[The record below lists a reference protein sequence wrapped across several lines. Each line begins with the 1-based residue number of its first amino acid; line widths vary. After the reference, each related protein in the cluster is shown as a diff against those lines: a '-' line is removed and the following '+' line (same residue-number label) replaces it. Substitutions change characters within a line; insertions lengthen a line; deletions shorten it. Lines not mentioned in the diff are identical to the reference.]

1 MMTKRLIA
9 LMALASPA
17 ALAQPAPGDGN
28 IPAPGLFDSQIV
40 CSNNLP
46 AADMRP
52 TPSRAAPG
60 DMSSDLDDAIGTGNA
75 RITNEDLLDDLGY
88 VIPSAGSNCGQGAGE
103 DAFTV
108 MDEGAVATDI
118 AEGYS
123 ALLPAFMA
131 VYGDP
136 EVATSTGTAGA
147 LHAARL
153 ALERAEADETTS
165 ASRLTVLRN
174 ALERAQTADT
184 EARAAFSA
192 IAGGSIDDA
201 QVNPIYAA
209 AIAERMAQSAVTR
222 AIADYNDAVG
232 TAMAA
237 QNRVDTLSYSTYAPL
252 GNDDLVDEVVVTA
265 GAEPTVNLA
274 RLNEYVNVAGD
285 RVATSN
291 SDGVYDTSDSN
302 FDTAGNLVAPNQL
315 VDGEL
320 ETVTQATQVAAART
334 AREERR
340 VALQA
345 LEKLQAENQNRLL
358 QPRIEEGVRR
368 ARAEFE
374 YYDRQ
379 LKNALADDTN
389 QNTVTVDNP
398 NTPQNEAAPFSIA
411 SRHADYITAS
421 NARVTAE
428 AILRA
433 TAEEREAATEKV
445 VEQFGSPAS
454 FYQQLIA
461 RREALKTAADKA
473 VTDAGASPSKALT
486 DAAEAAEMA
495 LTEARAAQENYLG
508 IVGDPDGPINDLVA
522 ELLEPDGDDGQALV
536 DAFSQTYGET
546 VQNREAIAA
555 LTAVDDPE
563 TEEDETGPVAA
574 NARNIEANDG
584 EIDALGGRVTQN
596 EQDIDALQEN
606 TEMNT
611 GMIAANAGNISANA
625 HNIVANSGRIG
636 TNAANIAA
644 NAGNIVQNAATLVEH
659 GALIDRNAGH
669 IALNSERIGANA
681 AALTLHGGLI
691 SDNRHMI
698 GELSSGLDV
707 VRAGVAASIA
717 LSRMPSIDGGGLSF
731 GAGTFAG
738 EFAYAVGF
746 QKKLGLTS
754 FDIGVTSSGG
764 EIGAGVGVGVK
775 FWD

>member
-1 MMTKRLIA
+1 M
-9 LMALASPA
+9 
-17 ALAQPAPGDGN
+17 
-28 IPAPGLFDSQIV
+28 
-40 CSNNLP
+40 
-46 AADMRP
+46 
-52 TPSRAAPG
+52 
-60 DMSSDLDDAIGTGNA
+60 
-75 RITNEDLLDDLGY
+75 
-88 VIPSAGSNCGQGAGE
+88 GAGE

-136 EVATSTGTAGA
+136 DVGASTGTAGA
-147 LHAARL
+147 VHEARL
-153 ALERAEADETTS
+153 ALQRAEADDTTS
-165 ASRLTVLRN
+165 AARLTVLRN
-174 ALERAQTADT
+174 TLTRAQTADT
-184 EARAAFSA
+184 EARAAFAA
-192 IAGGSIDDA
+192 IAGGAIDDA
-201 QVNPIYAA
+201 EANPIYAA
-209 AIAERMAQSAVTR
+209 AIAEWMAQSAVTR
-222 AIADYNDAVG
+222 AISDYNSSVATANVARNAVDA
-232 TAMAA
+232 
-237 QNRVDTLSYSTYAPL
+237 LSYSAYAPL
-252 GNDDLVDEVVVTA
+252 GNDALVDDVVVTV
-265 GAEPTVNLA
+265 GGEPTVNLA
-274 RLNEYVNVAGD
+274 RLREYVNATGNV
-285 RVATSN
+285 VATVD

-302 FDTAGNLVAPNQL
+302 FNTAGALVAPNRL
-315 VDGEL
+315 ADGAL
-320 ETVTQATQVAAART
+320 ETVTRSTGVSSARA

-345 LEKLQAENQNRLL
+345 LEKLQADNKNALL
-358 QPRIEEGVRR
+358 QPIIDEGVRR
-368 ARAEFE
+368 ARAEFS
-374 YYDRQ
+374 YYDEQFR
-379 LKNALADDTN
+379 NALADDTN

-428 AILRA
+428 AVLRA
-433 TAEEREAATEKV
+433 TARDREDATENV

-454 FYQQLIA
+454 FYQQLVS
-461 RREALKTAADKA
+461 RREALKSAADKA
-473 VTDAGASPSKALT
+473 VTDAGASPSMSLIDAAARATTALT
-486 DAAEAAEMA
+486 DAQ
-495 LTEARAAQENYLG
+495 AAQATYLA
-508 IVGDPDGPINDLVA
+508 IAGDLEGPIDDLVA
-522 ELLEPDGDDGQALV
+522 VLLEPDGDDGQALV
-536 DAFSQTYGET
+536 DAVSQTYANTTE
-546 VQNREAIAA
+546 NREAIAA

-563 TEEDETGPVAA
+563 TEEDETGPITA
-574 NARNIEANDG
+574 NANAIEALTADTDDGAGEDGPVTANRKAIDSLTADTDDGAEADGPITANRKAIEANDG
-584 EIDALGGRVTQN
+584 EIEALDGRVTQN
-596 EQDIDALQEN
+596 ETDIDALQED

-611 GMIAANAGNISANA
+611 GMIATNAGNITANAGNIAANA

-636 TNAANIAA
+636 YNAGNIAA
-644 NAGNIVQNAATLVEH
+644 NAGHIATNAGNIGRNAATLVQH

-681 AALTLHGGLI
+681 AALTMHGGLI
-691 SDNRHMI
+691 ADNRHMI
-698 GELSSGLDV
+698 GELASNLDM

-717 LSRMPSIDGGGLSF
+717 LSRMPSIDGGGVSF